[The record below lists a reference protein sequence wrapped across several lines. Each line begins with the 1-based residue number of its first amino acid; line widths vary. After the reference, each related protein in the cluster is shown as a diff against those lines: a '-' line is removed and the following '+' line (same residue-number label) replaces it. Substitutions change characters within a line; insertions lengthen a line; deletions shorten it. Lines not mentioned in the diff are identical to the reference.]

1 MLPELTLPAMREFI
15 GTAFT
20 VPILFA
26 LQGPEDALPAMSPAE
41 REQMSHMGSV
51 QRQND
56 YRCGRAA
63 LKQVLAALGRD
74 TETAH
79 MQWPNAF
86 CSLSHSGGLAV
97 AAGVRN
103 GGGIGIDLQLFKR
116 PPEAMA
122 DRILS
127 QETLAL
133 WKQMPEEERATAL
146 QRFWTVNEAVYKAC
160 PGPQPAY
167 FRHYRMIDPMAF
179 ATEVVIEGT
188 DYRFQVASLALK
200 NGFLS
205 MVVRSQVAFV
215 P

>member
-20 VPILFA
+20 VPILIA
-26 LQGPEDALPAMSPAE
+26 LQGPEDAQPAMTPAE
-41 REQMSHMGSV
+41 REQLSRMGSA
-51 QRQND
+51 QRQHD

-63 LKQVLAALGRD
+63 LKQILAALGRD

-79 MQWPNAF
+79 MQWPDAF
-86 CSLSHSGGLAV
+86 CSLSHSGGMAV
-97 AAGVRN
+97 AAGLPA
-103 GGGIGIDLQLFKR
+103 GGGIGIDLQLDKR
-116 PPEAMA
+116 PPDALA
-122 DRILS
+122 DRLLS
-127 QETLAL
+127 KETLAI
-133 WKQMPEEERATAL
+133 WKRMPEQERATAL

-167 FRHYRMIDPMAF
+167 FRHYRMIDPMAY

-205 MVVRSQVAFV
+205 LAVRSQVAFV